1 VGGAGASPAPT
12 RFDEGAGGN
21 PVPLAAQAQRAGE
34 PPAYPTEQHCEPG
47 RFLLVRRDSPA
58 RLYVATASASDEQ

>member
-1 VGGAGASPAPT
+1 MHAIGSCAA
-12 RFDEGAGGN
+12 
-21 PVPLAAQAQRAGE
+21 LAFVE
-34 PPAYPTEQHCEPG
+34 EQHCEPG